1 MENNKNVTVEAA
13 KEIAAQLGS
22 SQIITTQ
29 TGVRVRLVP
38 VSTALMEEVTSRI
51 VEPEVPMWH
60 NESKNR
66 DEPNP
71 DDPVYIRALERVA
84 RDRGV
89 AVMDAM
95 CMFGVELV
103 DGLPEDASWLKKLKF
118 MEKRGQVSLDGFDLE
133 DPLDLEFLYKRY
145 IAVDNEL
152 IAKVSNMSTM
162 TPEAVEKA
170 ESRFRGK
177 SARDTN

>member
-1 MENNKNVTVEAA
+1 MNNKNVTVEAA
-13 KEIAAQLGS
+13 KEISAQMGS

-60 NESKNR
+60 NEARDR

-71 DDPVYIRALERVA
+71 DDPKYIKALDRVA

-103 DGLPEDASWLKKLKF
+103 DGMPEDTSWLKKLKF
-118 MEKRGQVSLDGFDLE
+118 MEKRGQVNLESFDLE

-145 IAVDNEL
+145 IAVDNDV
-152 IAKVSNMSTM
+152 ITKVSNLSTM
-162 TPEAVEKA
+162 TAEAVEKA

-177 SARDTN
+177 STRDTN